1 MSLGTKIANFVG
13 GSIFKEVKDLV
24 QDYWPP
30 EVSPEKRAE
39 FEVRFAELEQQ
50 KQIKLAEIAA
60 SEFQT
65 EADDK
70 KNARLEHKE
79 SFMPAMLSCLLTVF
93 IIAIVYLLFYVTMPD
108 GSKEVL
114 YMILGIILKEWGSSM
129 QYWFGTTRSSADKN
143 KLLAD
148 STPFIK

>member
-1 MSLGTKIANFVG
+1 MSIGAKLANFVG

-24 QDYWPP
+24 KDYWPP

-39 FEVRFAELEQQ
+39 FEVKFAELEQQ

-79 SFMPAMLSCLLTVF
+79 SSMPAMLSCLLTIF

-143 KLLAD
+143 KLLAE
-148 STPFIK
+148 STPSLK

>member
-1 MSLGTKIANFVG
+1 MSFGAKIANFVG
-13 GSIFKEVKDLV
+13 GSIFKEVKELV
-24 QDYWPP
+24 KDYWPP
-30 EVSPEKRAE
+30 EISPEKRAE
-39 FEVRFAELEQQ
+39 FEVKFQELEQQ
-50 KQIKLAEIAA
+50 KQIRLAEIAA

-79 SFMPAMLSCLLTVF
+79 SFMPAMLSCLLTIF

-129 QYWFGTTRSSADKN
+129 QYWFGTTRSSSDKN
-143 KLLAD
+143 KLLAE
-148 STPFIK
+148 STPPAK

>member
-79 SFMPAMLSCLLTVF
+79 SFMPAMLSCLLTIF

>member
-1 MSLGTKIANFVG
+1 MSIGAKIANFVG

-24 QDYWPP
+24 KDYWPP

-39 FEVRFAELEQQ
+39 FEVKFAELEQQ

-79 SFMPAMLSCLLTVF
+79 SSMPAMLSCLLTIF

-143 KLLAD
+143 KLLAE
-148 STPFIK
+148 STPSLK

>member
-1 MSLGTKIANFVG
+1 MSIGAKIANFVG
-13 GSIFKEVKDLV
+13 GSIFKEVKELV
-24 QDYWPP
+24 TSYWPP
-30 EVSPEKRAE
+30 EISPEKRAE
-39 FEVRFAELEQQ
+39 FEVKFAELEQQ

-65 EADDK
+65 EADDR

-148 STPFIK
+148 SAPIQK

>member
-1 MSLGTKIANFVG
+1 MSIGTKIANFVG

-60 SEFQT
+60 SEFKT

-79 SFMPAMLSCLLTVF
+79 SFMPAMLSCLLTIF

>member
-1 MSLGTKIANFVG
+1 MSIGTKIANFVG

-39 FEVRFAELEQQ
+39 FEIKFAELEQQ

-79 SFMPAMLSCLLTVF
+79 SFMPAMLSCLLTIF